1 MVKKPLV
8 PPGEPDQ
15 LLTIAQV
22 ARMLN
27 VSRTLIYWLIQ
38 RGDLPTLHIGHALRF
53 RPQDVADYLQKRS
66 VPPAPKSA
74 SKTTSR
80 QTPPQKRMTP
90 CSLPQPLF
98 PVPLPSPDSSIP
110 ILSQFPFPIP
120 NRSAPS
126 P

>member
-8 PPGEPDQ
+8 RPDEQGPEPDQ
-15 LLTIAQV
+15 LLNIAQV

-74 SKTTSR
+74 SKTTQSKPR
-80 QTPPQKRMTP
+80 LKKG
-90 CSLPQPLF
+90 
-98 PVPLPSPDSSIP
+98 
-110 ILSQFPFPIP
+110 
-120 NRSAPS
+120 
-126 P
+126 